1 MPHTCIIVEDEPL
14 ARSLMETYV
23 KKVPY
28 LQLVQSFSDPL
39 KALDFLRD
47 NTVDILFSDIQ
58 MPEITGI
65 TLLKI
70 LQKKPLIILTTAY
83 SEYAIEGYELD
94 VLDYLLKPITFERFL
109 KSVEK
114 ASLRL
119 NTTVSVQQQPQA
131 PVIQEKVIKEVIIN
145 KTDATQA
152 FIFVKDGTKL
162 VKIRLS
168 EIMYIEGLKD
178 YVTIYTT
185 QQKVVALQTLKALEA
200 QLPETQFVRI
210 HNSYIVALEWIESV
224 HREKVQ
230 IGKVF
235 LPISDTYRKAF
246 KEFIER

>member
-1 MPHTCIIVEDEPL
+1 MAHTCIIVEDEPL
-14 ARSLMETYV
+14 ARTLMENYIQ
-23 KKVPY
+23 KVPY
-28 LQLVQSFSDPL
+28 LHLVQSFSNPL
-39 KALDFLRD
+39 KALEYLRE

-114 ASLRL
+114 ATLRL
-119 NTTVSVQQQPQA
+119 NGNLLPKTPEKNVSENFPLIVPTESIQP
-131 PVIQEKVIKEVIIN
+131 
-145 KTDATQA
+145 
-152 FIFVKDGTKL
+152 FIFMKDGTKL
-162 VKIRLS
+162 VKIRLN

-178 YVTIYTT
+178 YVTIYTL
-185 QQKVVALQTLKALEA
+185 QQKIVSLQTIKSLEST
-200 QLPETQFVRI
+200 LPEKQFIRI
-210 HNSYIVALEWIESV
+210 HNSYIVALEWIEAIQ
-224 HREKVQ
+224 REKVQ

-246 KEFIER
+246 KDFIERN